1 MTVNA
6 MAEGKLTYVFKK
18 GIISAPEFGAV
29 TTNTSCH
36 KAKCWRVIDVEHY
49 SHEIEA
55 ILPSCR
61 VI

>member
-6 MAEGKLTYVFKK
+6 IAEGKLTYVFKK

-29 TTNTSCH
+29 TTNTSCIIE
-36 KAKCWRVIDVEHY
+36 KCWRVIDDEHC
-49 SHEIEA
+49 SHEIKA
-55 ILPSCR
+55 VLPSCR

>member
-29 TTNTSCH
+29 TTNTSCYIEQ
-36 KAKCWRVIDVEHY
+36 CWRVIDVGHY
-49 SHEIEA
+49 SYEIKA